1 MPRTGKNTLPQ
12 DFDWYAWERRAQQ
25 AGYPLVCGI
34 DEAGRG
40 PLAGPVC
47 AAAVILPLDCAIE
60 GLNDSKKLTEKK
72 REALFP
78 IIQEKALA
86 WGIGWASAEEIDQ
99 INILQATFLAMKRC
113 GGPAGAAPRGLG
125 GREPH
130 ALSENSRGGGGK
142 GGCPVCQHCCGLGF
156 SQGQP

>member
-47 AAAVILPLDCAIE
+47 AAAVILPLDCAI
-60 GLNDSKKLTEKK
+60 G
-72 REALFP
+72 
-78 IIQEKALA
+78 EKA
-86 WGIGWASAEEIDQ
+86 
-99 INILQATFLAMKRC
+99 R
-113 GGPAGAAPRGLG
+113 GPVS
-125 GREPH
+125 H
-130 ALSENSRGGGGK
+130 YSGK
-142 GGCPVCQHCCGLGF
+142 GPGMGHWLG
-156 SQGQP
+156 QRRGD

>member
-1 MPRTGKNTLPQ
+1 MPRTSKNALPQ

-60 GLNDSKKLTEKK
+60 GLNDSKKLTEKR
-72 REALFP
+72 REELFVE
-78 IIQEKALA
+78 IQEKAVSFGV
-86 WGIGWASAEEIDQ
+86 GIVSPAVIDE
-99 INILQATFLAMKRC
+99 INILQATYEAMRQAVEKLSVWPDVFLNDAVVIP
-113 GGPAGAAPRGLG
+113 GID
-125 GREPH
+125 E
-130 ALSENSRGGGGK
+130 SRQVK
-142 GGCPVCQHCCGLGF
+142 IIFVPD
-156 SQGQP
+156 

>member
-1 MPRTGKNTLPQ
+1 MPRTSKNALPQ

-78 IIQEKALA
+78 IIQERPWHGALA
-86 WGIGWASAEEIDQ
+86 
-99 INILQATFLAMKRC
+99 
-113 GGPAGAAPRGLG
+113 GPAQRRLTKSTFCRPRFWL
-125 GREPH
+125 
-130 ALSENSRGGGGK
+130 
-142 GGCPVCQHCCGLGF
+142 
-156 SQGQP
+156 